1 MRQELR
7 RFQSAILLI
16 LAFTLGLGAQ
26 LLQAQVSVSPGR
38 YRFGATIAP
47 STNDGAALGTA
58 SLSWSDLFLASGGVI
73 NWANGEI
80 TITETDANTLTLA
93 GGVFAMPAGSATAP
107 SLNFGT
113 ANNGLYAA
121 GTDSIDITVGGVQV
135 LSMSTDGTFNMPVST
150 SRIRMNSNTYF
161 GVESD
166 NVFQQ
171 GIDAASPVA
180 QTLKGADARAGTDT
194 DTAGGNY
201 TFAAGR
207 GTGTGNPG
215 AIFFQTG
222 ATNTSG
228 TGAGPLTTRL
238 EIASTGRLV
247 IASHTRFN
255 VASST
260 TGTGTALLGTN
271 APIGQVAA
279 PYVWVSAIASDGT
292 AIWIPAWR

>member
-7 RFQSAILLI
+7 RFRAAILLI

-26 LLQAQVSVSPGR
+26 LLQAQVSVSPSR
-38 YRFGATIAP
+38 SRFGATIAP
-47 STNDGAALGTA
+47 STNDGAALGTTT
-58 SLSWSDLFLASGGVI
+58 LGWSDLHLATGGVI
-73 NWANGEI
+73 NWANGEV

-93 GGVFAMPAGSATAP
+93 GGDLLLPDATGWRVTSENSGMHLSGTSLGIRLQGTSVYHLFSTTYHRLNNAGMYLDINGDTFWGREAAAIWQAGLDSATP
-107 SLNFGT
+107 
-113 ANNGLYAA
+113 
-121 GTDSIDITVGGVQV
+121 I
-135 LSMSTDGTFNMPVST
+135 
-150 SRIRMNSNTYF
+150 
-161 GVESD
+161 
-166 NVFQQ
+166 
-171 GIDAASPVA
+171 A
-180 QTLKGADARAGTDT
+180 QTIKGPDARDGTDT
-194 DTAGGNY
+194 DTVGGNI

-222 ATNTSG
+222 ATNAPG
-228 TGAGPLTTRL
+228 TAAGPLTTRL
-238 EIASTGRLV
+238 EVASTGRLI

-279 PYVWVSAIASDGT
+279 PFVWLAVIASDGT
-292 AIWIPAWR
+292 AIWVPAWR